1 MACVHDPSILVLKQE
16 SASVVFKSITVAL
29 PNIFLRALRLKIMY
43 GTALYIYIYAV
54 FLPRQSFRGVILHF
68 PAGILH
74 ESREVAE
81 LLPLLA
87 RAWVRGSGV
96 GR

>member
-43 GTALYIYIYAV
+43 GTALYIYIYICGVLAEAE
-54 FLPRQSFRGVILHF
+54 FSRGDPPFSCRH
-68 PAGILH
+68 PT
-74 ESREVAE
+74 
-81 LLPLLA
+81 
-87 RAWVRGSGV
+87 
-96 GR
+96 